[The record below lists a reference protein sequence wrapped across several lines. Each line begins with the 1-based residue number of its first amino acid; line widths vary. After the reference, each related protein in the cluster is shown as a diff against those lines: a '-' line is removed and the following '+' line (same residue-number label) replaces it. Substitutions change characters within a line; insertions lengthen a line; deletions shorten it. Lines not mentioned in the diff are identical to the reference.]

1 MPSGDNEKSK
11 QYLNPVKTSEE
22 AKKRGR
28 NGGIA
33 SGVARRKKKELKALA
48 KTILNN
54 NIRDFAQVA
63 RIQEELPDLEQQDI
77 TWGLVLL
84 LKQFEKAK
92 DGDPKAFE
100 ILRDTSGQKPVDQQE
115 IDFTNKDKIEI
126 KIDGDDVE

>member
-115 IDFTNKDKIEI
+115 IDFTNKDRIEI